1 MHLYLYNSRAELLR
15 MVRSGTPERKVN
27 MIRLRTSL
35 LLLAVTAL
43 LLSGAP
49 VFAGTGDAGLPAW
62 TAVPVTSPG
71 LGAGQCPAPKL
82 SLAASTPARLDLS
95 PLAADFILCS
105 CDYCRHH
112 PDAICR
118 ISPTGFSIVCS
129 NYSQTNCP

>member
-1 MHLYLYNSRAELLR
+1 
-15 MVRSGTPERKVN
+15 

-35 LLLAVTAL
+35 LLLAVLAL
-43 LLSGAP
+43 LLSGTS
-49 VFAGTGDAGLPAW
+49 VFAGTGDSGLPSW
-62 TAVPVTSPG
+62 TAAPAASS
-71 LGAGQCPAPKL
+71 GADAGRCPAPKL

-95 PLAADFILCS
+95 TLAPDFILCS